1 MYRKRKFIL
10 LVILILTLSFSLFSA
25 QKKYVADLQAASN
38 KLYEEL
44 KLFTDVLML
53 IQQYYVEEVDPQKLI
68 YGALKGITKSLDP
81 YSQFMEPD
89 LYKEMKIETS
99 GEFSGL
105 GIRIAIK
112 NGYLTV
118 ITPLSGTPAYRIGI
132 LPGDR
137 IIKIEGEDTKDISLL
152 EAVKKLRGPKD
163 TNVTISVIREDEK
176 DMIDFTI
183 TRDIIKI
190 ISVTYRMLE
199 DNIGYVRLNEFS
211 ESTAQD
217 LEKALKSLEK
227 DNMQSLVL
235 DLRNNPGG
243 LLGIAVE
250 VCSKFITD
258 RKLIVYVEGRDKQ
271 DVKKFFA
278 DKIKSHP
285 EWPLVVLVNE
295 GSASAS
301 EIVAGA
307 VQDQKRG
314 VVLGTQTF
322 GKGSVQTVIPLSDGS
337 GLRLTTAKYFTPNG
351 RSIHEK
357 GITPDVVV
365 EISKELKE
373 QLMKILEDLPLK
385 EGEEEIKD
393 TQLERAVDILKST
406 KIFLS
411 KDELE
416 AVKDDKK

>member
-1 MYRKRKFIL
+1 MFRKRKIIL
-10 LVILILTLSFSLFSA
+10 LVILILTISFSLFSI
-25 QKKYVADLQAASN
+25 QKKYVADLQAASS
-38 KLYEEL
+38 KVYKEL

-53 IQQYYVEEVDPQKLI
+53 IQQHYVEEVDPQELI
-68 YGALKGITKSLDP
+68 YGALKGVTKTLDP

-112 NGYLTV
+112 KGYLTV
-118 ITPLSGTPAYRIGI
+118 ITPLPGTPAYKIGI

-137 IIKIEGEDTKDISLL
+137 IIEIEGEETKDITLL
-152 EAVKKLRGPKD
+152 EAVKKLRGRKG
-163 TNVTISVIREDEK
+163 TNVTIGVLREGEK
-176 DMIDFTI
+176 DLIDYTI

-190 ISVTYRMLE
+190 ISVTYKMLE
-199 DNIGYVRLNEFS
+199 GNIGYVRLNEFS
-211 ESTAQD
+211 EKTAQD

-250 VCSKFITD
+250 VCKKFIAD
-258 RKLIVYVEGRDKQ
+258 RKLIVYVEGRDKRG
-271 DVKKFFA
+271 VKKFFA
-278 DKIKSHP
+278 DKLKSNP
-285 EWPLVVLVNE
+285 EWPLIVLVNE

-307 VQDQKRG
+307 VQDHKRG
-314 VVLGTQTF
+314 VILGTQTF

-337 GLRLTTAKYFTPNG
+337 GLRLTTAKYFTPND

-357 GITPDVVV
+357 GISPDIVV

-373 QLMKILEDLPLK
+373 KLMKVLEDLPLK

-393 TQLERAVDILKST
+393 IQLERAIDILKST

-411 KDELE
+411 QEELE
-416 AVKDDKK
+416 AVKDVKK

>member
-1 MYRKRKFIL
+1 MFSKRKIIL
-10 LVILILTLSFSLFSA
+10 LVILILTISFSLFST
-25 QKKYVADLQAASN
+25 QKKYVADLQAASS
-38 KLYEEL
+38 KVYKEL

-53 IQQYYVEEVDPQKLI
+53 IQQHYVEEVDPQELI
-68 YGALKGITKSLDP
+68 YGALKGVTKTLDP

-112 NGYLTV
+112 KGYLTV
-118 ITPLSGTPAYRIGI
+118 ITPLPGTPAYKIGI

-137 IIKIEGEDTKDISLL
+137 IIEIEGEDTKDITLL
-152 EAVKKLRGPKD
+152 EAVKKLRGRKG
-163 TNVTISVIREDEK
+163 TNVTIGVLREGEK
-176 DMIDFTI
+176 DLIDYTI

-190 ISVTYRMLE
+190 ISVTYKMLE
-199 DNIGYVRLNEFS
+199 GNIGYVRLNEFS
-211 ESTAQD
+211 EKTAQD

-250 VCSKFITD
+250 VCKKFIAD
-258 RKLIVYVEGRDKQ
+258 RKLIVYVEGRDKRG
-271 DVKKFFA
+271 VKKFFA
-278 DKIKSHP
+278 DKLKSNP
-285 EWPLVVLVNE
+285 EWPLIVLVNE

-307 VQDQKRG
+307 VQDHKRG
-314 VVLGTQTF
+314 VILGTQTF

-337 GLRLTTAKYFTPNG
+337 GLRLTTAKYFTPND

-357 GITPDVVV
+357 GISPDIVV

-373 QLMKILEDLPLK
+373 KLMKVLEDLPLK

-393 TQLERAVDILKST
+393 IQLERAIDILKST

-411 KDELE
+411 QEELE
-416 AVKDDKK
+416 AVKDVKK